1 MPLLDVRNLSRQPL
15 LSDVTFSLEG
25 GQCLGLEGPSGS
37 GKSVLLRSIADLDPA
52 EGEVLLDGAARSTM
66 KADDWRKAVAY
77 VAAEPAW
84 WSERVSDHFEDK
96 GEGARLAALLG
107 LEGAM
112 DWPVARLSTGE
123 GQRLSLA
130 RTLAVRPRILLLD
143 EPTSGLDAVAADHV
157 SNMLRRFLREG
168 GAIILVAHDPGL
180 LDDMATCRFV
190 MEAGQ
195 LTEKV

>member
-15 LSDVTFSLEG
+15 LSAVTFSLEG

-52 EGEVLLDGAARSTM
+52 EGEVLLDGVVRSAM
-66 KADDWRKAVAY
+66 KAEDWRKSVAY

-84 WSERVSDHFEDK
+84 WSEQVGDHFDDK
-96 GEGARLAALLG
+96 DEGARLAALLG
-107 LEGAM
+107 LDGAM

-130 RTLAVRPRILLLD
+130 RTLAIRPRILLLD

-157 SNMLRRFLREG
+157 SDMLRRFLGEG
-168 GAIILVAHDPGL
+168 GAIILVAHDPLL

-190 MEAGQ
+190 MTAGQ